1 MESNI
6 IRFENPQYLYWLL
19 IIPVL
24 VAVYVLIRFWNKRQ
38 FERFANIK
46 LRHYLVPMFSSARTN
61 TKFVIFN
68 LIIALLI
75 IGAAN
80 LQSGSKMEKVK
91 REGID
96 IFLCVD
102 ISNSMLAEDIAP
114 NRLERSKQAI
124 YKLISKLGGDRIG
137 VVVFAGNAYV
147 QLPITTDYS
156 AAKMFL
162 STVNT
167 NLIPAQGTEI
177 GRAIDL
183 AIRSFGDS
191 DHNKA
196 IVIISDGEDHEN
208 GDAVKA
214 AQEAAKLGIKIYTIG
229 MGLDAG
235 APIPVYNKYG
245 KQTGYKKDKDGNTII
260 TKLDDNI
267 LRQIA
272 EIGDGLYV
280 RASNSNVGLDKI
292 YEDINKAEKSEI
304 EANVFT
310 DYDDQFQWFIG
321 AAIFLL
327 IIEILLSSGKRGWES
342 KFKFFEP
349 KNENNN

>member
-6 IRFENPQYLYWLL
+6 LRFENPQYLYWLL

-24 VAVYVLIRFWNKRQ
+24 VAVYVLIRLWNKRQ
-38 FERFANIK
+38 FNRFASIK
-46 LRHYLVPMFSSARTN
+46 LRGYLVPMFSNARAN

-75 IGAAN
+75 VGAAN

-96 IFLCVD
+96 LFLCVD
-102 ISNSMLAEDIAP
+102 ISNSMHAEDIAP

-124 YKLISKLGGDRIG
+124 SKLISKLGGDRIG
-137 VVVFAGNAYV
+137 IIVFAGNAYV

-162 STVNT
+162 STVDT
-167 NLIPAQGTEI
+167 DLIPTQGTEI
-177 GRAIDL
+177 GRAIEL
-183 AIRSFGDS
+183 AIKSFGENE
-191 DHNKA
+191 HNKA

-214 AQEAAKLGIKIYTIG
+214 AQEAAKNGIKIYTIG
-229 MGLDAG
+229 MGLDEG
-235 APIPVYNKYG
+235 APIPLYNKYG
-245 KQTGYKKDKDGNTII
+245 KRTGYKKDKDDNIII

-292 YEDINKAEKSEI
+292 YEDINKTEKSEI
-304 EANVFT
+304 ESSVFT
-310 DYDDQFQWFIG
+310 DYEDQFQWFVG
-321 AAIFLL
+321 AAILLL
-327 IIEILLSSGKRGWES
+327 ILEIMLSSGKKEW
-342 KFKFFEP
+342 
-349 KNENNN
+349 

>member
-1 MESNI
+1 METDI
-6 IRFENPQYLYWLL
+6 LRFENPQYLYWLL

-24 VAVYVLIRFWNKRQ
+24 IAVYVLIRLWNKKQ

-46 LRHYLVPMFSSARTN
+46 LRKYLVPMFSTARAN
-61 TKFVIFN
+61 TKFAIFI

-80 LQSGSKMEKVK
+80 LQSGSKTEKVK

-102 ISNSMLAEDIAP
+102 ISNSMHAEDIP
-114 NRLERSKQAI
+114 PSRLERSKQAI
-124 YKLISKLGGDRIG
+124 YNLISKLGGDRIG
-137 VVVFAGNAYV
+137 IIVFAGEAYV
-147 QLPITTDYS
+147 QLPITTDYA

-162 STVNT
+162 SIVDTD
-167 NLIPAQGTEI
+167 LIPTQGTEI
-177 GRAIDL
+177 GEAINL
-183 AIRSFGDS
+183 AVKSLGESKSNR
-191 DHNKA
+191 A

-214 AQEAAKLGIKIYTIG
+214 AQEAAKQNIKIYTIG
-229 MGLDAG
+229 MGLDSG

-245 KQTGYKKDKDGNTII
+245 KKTGYKKDREGNTVI

-267 LRQIA
+267 LHQIA
-272 EIGDGLYV
+272 EIGNGIYV
-280 RASNSNVGLDKI
+280 RANSSNAGLDKI
-292 YEDINKAEKSEI
+292 YEDINKSEKSEI
-304 EANVFT
+304 EETVFT
-310 DYDDQFQWFIG
+310 AYNDQYQWFVG
-321 AAIFLL
+321 VAIVLL
-327 IIEILLSSGKRGWES
+327 IMEILLSSGKRGWES

-349 KNENNN
+349 KNENKI

>member
-6 IRFENPQYLYWLL
+6 LRFENPQYLYWLL

-24 VAVYVLIRFWNKRQ
+24 VAIYVLIRLWNKRQ
-38 FERFANIK
+38 FGRFANVK
-46 LRHYLVPMFSSARTN
+46 LRSYLVPMFSSARAN

-96 IFLCVD
+96 LFLCVD
-102 ISNSMLAEDIAP
+102 ISNSMHAEDIAP

-124 YKLISKLGGDRIG
+124 NKLISKLGGDRIG
-137 VVVFAGNAYV
+137 IIVFAGNAYV

-162 STVNT
+162 STVDT
-167 NLIPAQGTEI
+167 DLIPTQGTEV
-177 GRAIDL
+177 GRAIEL
-183 AIRSFGDS
+183 AIKSFGENE
-191 DHNKA
+191 HNKA

-214 AQEAAKLGIKIYTIG
+214 AQEAAKHGIKIYTIG
-229 MGLDAG
+229 MGLDEG
-235 APIPVYNKYG
+235 APIPLYNKYG
-245 KQTGYKKDKDGNTII
+245 KKTGYKKDKDGNIII

-292 YEDINKAEKSEI
+292 YEDINKTEKSEI
-304 EANVFT
+304 ESNVFT
-310 DYDDQFQWFIG
+310 DYEDQFQWFVG
-321 AAIFLL
+321 AAILLL
-327 IIEILLSSGKRGWES
+327 IIEILLSSGKKEWES
-342 KFKFFEP
+342 KFNLFEP
-349 KNENNN
+349 QKEN

>member
-1 MESNI
+1 METNI
-6 IRFENPQYLYWLL
+6 LRFENPQYLYWLL

-24 VAVYVLIRFWNKRQ
+24 VAIYVLMRFWSRKQ

-46 LRHYLVPMFSSARTN
+46 LRHYLVPMFSSARSN
-61 TKFVIFN
+61 TKFVLFN

-96 IFLCVD
+96 LFLCVD
-102 ISNSMLAEDIAP
+102 ISNSMHAEDIAP

-124 YKLISKLGGDRIG
+124 NKLISKLGGDRVGII
-137 VVVFAGNAYV
+137 VFAGNAYV
-147 QLPITTDYS
+147 QLPITTDYA

-162 STVNT
+162 STVDT
-167 NLIPAQGTEI
+167 DLIPTQGTEV
-177 GRAIDL
+177 GRAIEL
-183 AIRSFGDS
+183 AIKSFGES
-191 DHNKA
+191 ESNKA
-196 IVIISDGEDHEN
+196 IIIISDGEDHEN

-214 AQEAAKLGIKIYTIG
+214 AQEAAKRNIKVYTIG
-229 MGLDAG
+229 MGLDEG
-235 APIPVYNKYG
+235 APIPIYNQYG
-245 KQTGYKKDKDGNTII
+245 KKTGYKKDKEGNIII
-260 TKLDDNI
+260 TKLDDNM

-272 EIGDGLYV
+272 EIGDGIYV

-292 YEDINKAEKSEI
+292 YEDINKATKSEI
-304 EANVFT
+304 EAKVFT
-310 DYDDQFQWFIG
+310 DYDDQFQWFVG
-321 AAIFLL
+321 AAIILL

-342 KFKFFEP
+342 KFNFFEP
-349 KNENNN
+349 KNENV

>member
-6 IRFENPQYLYWLL
+6 LRFENPQYLYWLL

-24 VAVYVLIRFWNKRQ
+24 VAIYVMIRLWNKRQ

-46 LRHYLVPMFSSARTN
+46 LREYLVPMFSSARAN

-96 IFLCVD
+96 LFLCVD
-102 ISNSMLAEDIAP
+102 ISNSMHAEDIAP
-114 NRLERSKQAI
+114 NRLERSKQSI
-124 YKLISKLGGDRIG
+124 NKLISKLGGDRIG
-137 VVVFAGNAYV
+137 IIVFAGNAYV

-162 STVNT
+162 STVDT
-167 NLIPAQGTEI
+167 DLIPTQGTEV
-177 GRAIDL
+177 GRAIEL
-183 AIRSFGDS
+183 AIKSFGDTK
-191 DHNKA
+191 HNKA
-196 IVIISDGEDHEN
+196 IIIISDGEDHEN
-208 GDAVKA
+208 GGAVKA
-214 AQEAAKLGIKIYTIG
+214 AQEAAKHGIKIYTIG
-229 MGLDAG
+229 MGLDEG
-235 APIPVYNKYG
+235 APIPLYNKYG
-245 KQTGYKKDKDGNTII
+245 KKTGYKKDKDGNIII
-260 TKLDDNI
+260 TKVDDKI

-272 EIGDGLYV
+272 EIGDGIYV

-292 YEDINKAEKSEI
+292 YEDINKTEKSEI
-304 EANVFT
+304 ESNVFT
-310 DYDDQFQWFIG
+310 DYDDQFQWFVG
-321 AAIFLL
+321 AAIILL
-327 IIEILLSSGKRGWES
+327 IIEILLSSGKKEWES
-342 KFKFFEP
+342 KFNLFEP
-349 KNENNN
+349 QKEN

>member
-1 MESNI
+1 MESSI
-6 IRFENPQYLYWLL
+6 LRFENPQYLYWLL

-24 VAVYVLIRFWNKRQ
+24 VAIYVLIRLWNKRQ
-38 FERFANIK
+38 FGRFANVK
-46 LRHYLVPMFSSARTN
+46 LRGYLVPMFSNARAN

-96 IFLCVD
+96 LFLCVD
-102 ISNSMLAEDIAP
+102 ISNSMHAEDIAP

-124 YKLISKLGGDRIG
+124 SKLISKLGGDRIG
-137 VVVFAGNAYV
+137 IIVFAGNAYV

-162 STVNT
+162 STVDT
-167 NLIPAQGTEI
+167 DLIPTQGTEI
-177 GRAIDL
+177 GRAIEL
-183 AIRSFGDS
+183 AIKSFGENE
-191 DHNKA
+191 HNKA

-214 AQEAAKLGIKIYTIG
+214 AQDAAKYGIKIYTIG
-229 MGLDAG
+229 MGLDEG
-235 APIPVYNKYG
+235 APIPLYNKYG
-245 KQTGYKKDKDGNTII
+245 KKTGYKKDKDGNIII
-260 TKLDDNI
+260 TKLDDHI

-292 YEDINKAEKSEI
+292 YEDINKTEKSEI
-304 EANVFT
+304 ESSVFT
-310 DYDDQFQWFIG
+310 DYDDQFQWFVG
-321 AAIFLL
+321 TAILLL
-327 IIEILLSSGKRGWES
+327 IIEILLSSGKKEWES
-342 KFKFFEP
+342 KFNLFEP
-349 KNENNN
+349 QKEN

>member
-6 IRFENPQYLYWLL
+6 LRFENPQYLYWLL

-24 VAVYVLIRFWNKRQ
+24 VAVYVLIRLWNKRQ
-38 FERFANIK
+38 FGRFANVK
-46 LRHYLVPMFSSARTN
+46 LRSYLVPMFSSARAN

-96 IFLCVD
+96 LFLCVD
-102 ISNSMLAEDIAP
+102 ISNSMHAEDIAP

-124 YKLISKLGGDRIG
+124 NKLISKLGGDRIG
-137 VVVFAGNAYV
+137 IIVFAGNAYV

-162 STVNT
+162 STVDT
-167 NLIPAQGTEI
+167 DLIPTQGTEV
-177 GRAIDL
+177 GRAIEL
-183 AIRSFGDS
+183 AIKSFGENE
-191 DHNKA
+191 HNKA

-214 AQEAAKLGIKIYTIG
+214 AQEAAKHGIKIYTIG
-229 MGLDAG
+229 MGLDEG
-235 APIPVYNKYG
+235 APIPLYNKYG
-245 KQTGYKKDKDGNTII
+245 KKTGYKKDKDGNIII

-292 YEDINKAEKSEI
+292 YEDINKTEKSEI
-304 EANVFT
+304 ESNVFT
-310 DYDDQFQWFIG
+310 DYEDQFQWFVG
-321 AAIFLL
+321 AAILLL
-327 IIEILLSSGKRGWES
+327 IIEILLSSGKKEWES
-342 KFKFFEP
+342 KFNLFEP
-349 KNENNN
+349 QKEN

>member
-1 MESNI
+1 METSI
-6 IRFENPQYLYWLL
+6 LRFENPQYLYWLL
-19 IIPVL
+19 VLPVL
-24 VAVYVLIRFWNKRQ
+24 IAIYVLIRVWNKKQ

-46 LRHYLVPMFSSARTN
+46 LRGYLIPMFSSKRAN
-61 TKFVIFN
+61 TKFVIFL
-68 LIIALLI
+68 LIIALII

-102 ISNSMLAEDIAP
+102 ISNSMHAEDIKP
-114 NRLERSKQAI
+114 NRLEHSKQAI
-124 YKLISKLGGDRIG
+124 NKLISKLGGDRIG
-137 VVVFAGNAYV
+137 VIVFAGNAYV

-162 STVNT
+162 STVET

-177 GRAIDL
+177 GRAIEL
-183 AIRSFGDS
+183 AIKSFGENE
-191 DHNKA
+191 HNKA

-214 AQEAAKLGIKIYTIG
+214 AQDAAKHGIKIYTIG
-229 MGLDAG
+229 MGLDEG
-235 APIPVYNKYG
+235 APIPLYNQYG
-245 KQTGYKKDKDGNTII
+245 KRTGYKKDKEGNVVI

-267 LRQIA
+267 LRQLA
-272 EIGDGLYV
+272 EIGDGIYV
-280 RASNSNVGLDKI
+280 RASNSNIGLDKI
-292 YEDINKAEKSEI
+292 YDDISKAKKSEI
-304 EANVFT
+304 EAKVFT

-321 AAIFLL
+321 AAIILL
-327 IIEILLSSGKRGWES
+327 IIEILISSGKRNWES
-342 KFKFFEP
+342 HFKFFEP
-349 KNENNN
+349 KNENF

>member
-1 MESNI
+1 MENNI
-6 IRFENPQYLYWLL
+6 LRFENPQYLYWLL

-24 VAVYVLIRFWNKRQ
+24 VAIYVLIRLWNKRQ
-38 FERFANIK
+38 FGRFANVK
-46 LRHYLVPMFSSARTN
+46 LRGYLVPMFSSARAN

-96 IFLCVD
+96 LFLCVD
-102 ISNSMLAEDIAP
+102 ISNSMHAEDIAP

-124 YKLISKLGGDRIG
+124 NKLISKLGGDRIG
-137 VVVFAGNAYV
+137 IIVFAGNAYV

-162 STVNT
+162 STVDT
-167 NLIPAQGTEI
+167 DLIPTQGTEV
-177 GRAIDL
+177 GRAIEL
-183 AIRSFGDS
+183 AIKSFGEDE
-191 DHNKA
+191 HNKA

-214 AQEAAKLGIKIYTIG
+214 AQEAAKRGIKIYTIG
-229 MGLDAG
+229 MGLDEG
-235 APIPVYNKYG
+235 APIPLYNKYG
-245 KQTGYKKDKDGNTII
+245 KKTGYKKDKDGNIII

-292 YEDINKAEKSEI
+292 YEDINKTEKSEI
-304 EANVFT
+304 ESNVFT
-310 DYDDQFQWFIG
+310 DYEDQFQWFVG
-321 AAIFLL
+321 AAILLL
-327 IIEILLSSGKRGWES
+327 IIEILLSSGKKEWES
-342 KFKFFEP
+342 KFNLFEP
-349 KNENNN
+349 QKEN

>member
-6 IRFENPQYLYWLL
+6 LRFENPQYLYWLL
-19 IIPVL
+19 VIPAL
-24 VAVYVLIRFWNKRQ
+24 VAVYVAVRVWNKKQ

-46 LRHYLVPMFSSARTN
+46 LRSYLIPMFSSARAN

-68 LIIALLI
+68 LIVALLI

-96 IFLCVD
+96 LFLCVD
-102 ISNSMLAEDIAP
+102 ISNSMHAEDIAP

-124 YKLISKLGGDRIG
+124 NKLISKLQGDRIG
-137 VVVFAGNAYV
+137 IIVFAGNAYV
-147 QLPITTDYS
+147 QLPITTDYA

-162 STVNT
+162 STVDT
-167 NLIPAQGTEI
+167 DLIPTQGTEV
-177 GRAIDL
+177 GRAIEL
-183 AIRSFGDS
+183 AIKSFGDNEHS
-191 DHNKA
+191 KA

-214 AQEAAKLGIKIYTIG
+214 AQEAAKRGIKIYTIG
-229 MGLDAG
+229 MGLDEG
-235 APIPVYNKYG
+235 APIPIYNQYG
-245 KQTGYKKDKDGNTII
+245 KKTGYKKDKEGNIII
-260 TKLDDNI
+260 TKLDDNM

-272 EIGDGLYV
+272 EIGDGIYV
-280 RASNSNVGLDKI
+280 RASNSNIGLDKI
-292 YEDINKAEKSEI
+292 YEDISKATKSEI
-304 EANVFT
+304 ESKVFT
-310 DYDDQFQWFIG
+310 DYDDQFQWFVG
-321 AAIFLL
+321 AAIILL

-342 KFKFFEP
+342 KFNFFEP
-349 KNENNN
+349 KNENN

>member
-1 MESNI
+1 MESSI
-6 IRFENPQYLYWLL
+6 LRFENPQYLYWLL

-24 VAVYVLIRFWNKRQ
+24 VAIYVLIRLWNKRQ
-38 FERFANIK
+38 FGRFANVK
-46 LRHYLVPMFSSARTN
+46 LRGYLVPMFSNARAN

-96 IFLCVD
+96 LFLCVD
-102 ISNSMLAEDIAP
+102 ISNSMHAEDIAP

-124 YKLISKLGGDRIG
+124 SKLISKLGGDRIG
-137 VVVFAGNAYV
+137 IIVFAGNAYV

-162 STVNT
+162 STVDT
-167 NLIPAQGTEI
+167 DLIPTQGTEI
-177 GRAIDL
+177 GRAIEL
-183 AIRSFGDS
+183 AIKSFGENE
-191 DHNKA
+191 HNKA

-214 AQEAAKLGIKIYTIG
+214 AQDAAKYGTKIYTIG
-229 MGLDAG
+229 MGLDEG
-235 APIPVYNKYG
+235 APIPLYNKYG
-245 KQTGYKKDKDGNTII
+245 KKTGYKKDKDGNIII
-260 TKLDDNI
+260 TKLDDHI

-292 YEDINKAEKSEI
+292 YEDINKTEKSEI
-304 EANVFT
+304 ESSVFT
-310 DYDDQFQWFIG
+310 DYDDQFQWFVG
-321 AAIFLL
+321 AAILLL
-327 IIEILLSSGKRGWES
+327 IIEILLSSGKKEWES
-342 KFKFFEP
+342 KFNLFEP
-349 KNENNN
+349 QKEN

>member
-1 MESNI
+1 MESSI
-6 IRFENPQYLYWLL
+6 LRFENPQYLYWLL

-24 VAVYVLIRFWNKRQ
+24 VAIYVLIRLWNKRQ
-38 FERFANIK
+38 FGRFANVN
-46 LRHYLVPMFSSARTN
+46 LRGYLVPMFSNARAN

-96 IFLCVD
+96 LFLCVD
-102 ISNSMLAEDIAP
+102 ISNSMHAEDIAP

-124 YKLISKLGGDRIG
+124 SKLISKLGGDRIG
-137 VVVFAGNAYV
+137 IIVFAGNAYV

-162 STVNT
+162 STVDT
-167 NLIPAQGTEI
+167 DLIPTQGTEI
-177 GRAIDL
+177 GRAIEL
-183 AIRSFGDS
+183 AIKSFGENE
-191 DHNKA
+191 HNKA

-214 AQEAAKLGIKIYTIG
+214 AQDAAKYGIKIYTIG
-229 MGLDAG
+229 MGLDEG
-235 APIPVYNKYG
+235 APIPLYNKYG
-245 KQTGYKKDKDGNTII
+245 KKTGYKKDKDGNIII
-260 TKLDDNI
+260 TKLDDHI

-292 YEDINKAEKSEI
+292 YEDINKTEKSEI
-304 EANVFT
+304 ESSVFT
-310 DYDDQFQWFIG
+310 DYDDQFQWFVG
-321 AAIFLL
+321 AAILLL
-327 IIEILLSSGKRGWES
+327 IIEILLSSGKKEWES
-342 KFKFFEP
+342 KFNLFEP
-349 KNENNN
+349 QKEN